1 MNNSPRRGSGPTA
14 GVNSWRSVRSALRAF
29 RPTAGVRRLLLALA
43 AAAFAHAA
51 LAANPVE
58 VSADQ
63 FVVDQANSQA
73 TFSGNVVVSRADLK
87 VWADKV
93 VVHYGEGG
101 VTNITNL
108 VATGRV
114 RLETKDQT
122 ATGDRVTFDPRSQVL
137 RLSGNVTVTNASG
150 TLSGPELVINLAEQ
164 TSVFSSNGGGRV
176 TGVFTP
182 Q

>member
-1 MNNSPRRGSGPTA
+1 MNFL
-14 GVNSWRSVRSALRAF
+14 RSVRSALCAF
-29 RPTAGVRRLLLALA
+29 RPTAVIRWLLLALA
-43 AAAFAHAA
+43 AVAFAHTA

-63 FVVDQANSQA
+63 FVVDQANAQA
-73 TFSGNVVVSRADLK
+73 TFTGNVVVSRADLK

-108 VATGRV
+108 IATGRV
-114 RLETKDQT
+114 RLQTKDQT
-122 ATGDRVTFDPRSQVL
+122 ATGERATFDPRSQVL
-137 RLSGNVTVTNASG
+137 RLSGNVTVTSASG
-150 TLSGPELVINLAEQ
+150 TLSGPELVINLVEQ

>member
-1 MNNSPRRGSGPTA
+1 MIRRVIP
-14 GVNSWRSVRSALRAF
+14 
-29 RPTAGVRRLLLALA
+29 LLAALA
-43 AAAFAHAA
+43 FSLPV

-63 FVVDQANSQA
+63 FVVDQETSSA
-73 TFSGNVVVSRADLK
+73 TLTGNVIISRDDLT

-93 VVHYGEGG
+93 VIKYGDGG
-101 VTNITNL
+101 VANMRSF
-108 VATGRV
+108 VATGSV
-114 RLETKDQT
+114 RLKTKDQT
-122 ATGDRVTFDPRSQVL
+122 ATGDRATFDPDSQIL
-137 RLSGNVTVTNASG
+137 RLTGNVTVTNDAG
-150 TLSGPELVINLAEQ
+150 TLNGPELTLNLAEQ

>member
-1 MNNSPRRGSGPTA
+1 MI
-14 GVNSWRSVRSALRAF
+14 
-29 RPTAGVRRLLLALA
+29 RLLLIFAVTLGLALPA
-43 AAAFAHAA
+43 R
-51 LAANPVE
+51 AANPVE

-63 FVVDQANSQA
+63 FVVDQRSSSA
-73 TFSGNVVVSRADLK
+73 TFTGNVVVSRADLT

-93 VVHYGEGG
+93 VVNYGEGG

-108 VATGRV
+108 VATGSV
-114 RLETKDQT
+114 RLKTKDQT
-122 ATGDRVTFDPRSQVL
+122 ATGERATFDPRSQVL
-137 RLSGNVTVTNASG
+137 RLSGNVTVTNEAG
-150 TLSGPELVINLAEQ
+150 TLSGPELLINLADQ

>member
-1 MNNSPRRGSGPTA
+1 
-14 GVNSWRSVRSALRAF
+14 
-29 RPTAGVRRLLLALA
+29 
-43 AAAFAHAA
+43 
-51 LAANPVE
+51 
-58 VSADQ
+58 
-63 FVVDQANSQA
+63 
-73 TFSGNVVVSRADLK
+73 
-87 VWADKV
+87 V

-114 RLETKDQT
+114 RIETRDQT
-122 ATGDRVTFDPRSQVL
+122 ATGDRVSFDPRSQVL

-150 TLSGPELVINLAEQ
+150 TLNGPELVINLAEQ

>member
-1 MNNSPRRGSGPTA
+1 MIRWLLIA
-14 GVNSWRSVRSALRAF
+14 AVAL
-29 RPTAGVRRLLLALA
+29 GLALP
-43 AAAFAHAA
+43 A

-63 FVVDQANSQA
+63 FVVDEASSSA
-73 TFSGNVVVSRADLK
+73 TFTGNVIVRRADLT

-93 VVHYGEGG
+93 VVNYGEGG

-108 VATGRV
+108 VATGSV
-114 RLETKDQT
+114 RLQTKDQT
-122 ATGDRVTFDPRSQVL
+122 ATGERATFDPRSQVL
-137 RLSGNVTVTNASG
+137 RLSGNVSVTNQAG
-150 TLSGPELVINLAEQ
+150 TLSGPELVINLADR
-164 TSVFSSNGGGRV
+164 TTVFSSNRGGRV